1 MRWRRRV
8 YVAAAAMALAAC
20 GAGEPV
26 ATPTAT
32 GVTLAYAGNLDGE
45 IEPCG

>member
-8 YVAAAAMALAAC
+8 FVAAAMALAAC
-20 GAGEPV
+20 GGGDPVVAPV
-26 ATPTAT
+26 AG

>member
-8 YVAAAAMALAAC
+8 YVAAALALAAC
-20 GAGEPV
+20 SGGTDV
-26 ATPTAT
+26 AAPSSA

>member
-8 YVAAAAMALAAC
+8 FVAAALVVAAC
-20 GAGEPV
+20 TGAEPS
-26 ATPTAT
+26 ATAPVG